1 MKRQLYLECS
11 SGISGDMTVAALLDL
26 GADEQVLRK
35 ALASLP
41 LGGFE
46 IAVTRKVKSG
56 LDVCDFDVIL
66 DAEHENHDH
75 DMEYL
80 HGRDHGHEHVHE
92 DGSARS
98 QEHHQHGHE
107 DQHDYDH
114 EHHHDHRGMHEI
126 LHIIEYADMTE
137 RAKDTAIRIFEIL
150 AEAEARAHGVPAYQV
165 HFHEVGAV
173 DSIVDILSVAVCLDN
188 LDITEVIVPFLCEG
202 QGSIRCQHGIL
213 PVPVPAVVNVVQ
225 AHGITLKPTGV
236 QGELVTPT
244 GAAIVAAVCTSEK
257 LPQTYRIAK
266 IGMGAGKR
274 EYECTGVLRAM
285 LLESEEKESADTIWR
300 LESNLDDCTG
310 EMLGYVMDELLA
322 SGARDVY
329 YTPIYMKKNRPA
341 VQINIICREPDI
353 EKLQNVLFRNTTT
366 IGVRRCRMER
376 TILPRE
382 IRQVDTPYGK
392 VQVKVC
398 QINGEVRAY
407 PEYTSVVELCKMQNM
422 SFQEAWHVV
431 SAAADGVGNTQVP
444 DLPE

>member
-1 MKRQLYLECS
+1 MNRQLYLECY

-26 GADEQVLRK
+26 GADEQILRK

-41 LGGFE
+41 VGGFE

-80 HGRDHGHEHVHE
+80 HGHDHQHTHDHVHE
-92 DGSARS
+92 DGSVHTH
-98 QEHHQHGHE
+98 EHHH
-107 DQHDYDH
+107 HDHSH
-114 EHHHDHRGMHEI
+114 EHHHDHGHHHEHRGLHEI
-126 LHIIEYADMTE
+126 LHIIEHADMTE
-137 RAKDTAIRIFEIL
+137 RAKETAVRIFQIL
-150 AEAEARAHGVPAYQV
+150 AEAESKAHGVPADQV

-173 DSIVDILSVAVCLDN
+173 DSIVDILAVAICLDN

-202 QGSIRCQHGIL
+202 QGSIRCQHGII
-213 PVPVPAVVNVVQ
+213 PVPVPAVVNIAQ
-225 AHGITLKPTGV
+225 AHRLTLKPTGV

-244 GAAIVAAVCTSEK
+244 GAAIVAAVRTSDK
-257 LPQTYRIAK
+257 LPQTCRIVK

-274 EYECTGVLRAM
+274 EYEGTGILRAM
-285 LLESEEKESADTIWR
+285 LLESGSAEAADTIWR
-300 LESNLDDCTG
+300 LESNLDDCSG
-310 EMLGYVMDELLA
+310 EVLGFVMDELFA
-322 SGARDVY
+322 AGARDVY

-341 VQINIICREPDI
+341 VQINIICREQDVD
-353 EKLQNVLFRNTTT
+353 KLQNILFCNTTT

-382 IRQVDTPYGK
+382 IRQMDTPYGK

-398 QINGEVRAY
+398 RIGEEVRVY
-407 PEYTSVVELCKMQNM
+407 PEYDSVVELCKTHNM
-422 SFQEAWHVV
+422 SFQKAWRIA
-431 SAAADGVGNTQVP
+431 SAAADTV
-444 DLPE
+444 EK

>member
-114 EHHHDHRGMHEI
+114 EHHHDHRGLHEI

-244 GAAIVAAVCTSEK
+244 GAAIVAAVCTSDK

-366 IGVRRCRMER
+366 IGVRRCCMER

-398 QINGEVRAY
+398 QINGEVRSY

>member
-1 MKRQLYLECS
+1 MNRQLYLECY

-26 GADEQVLRK
+26 GADEQILRK

-41 LGGFE
+41 VGGFE

-80 HGRDHGHEHVHE
+80 HGHDHQHTHDHEHVHE
-92 DGSARS
+92 DGSV
-98 QEHHQHGHE
+98 HT
-107 DQHDYDH
+107 H
-114 EHHHDHRGMHEI
+114 EHHHDHGHHHEHRGLHEI
-126 LHIIEYADMTE
+126 LHIIEHADMTE
-137 RAKDTAIRIFEIL
+137 RAKETAVRIFQIL
-150 AEAEARAHGVPAYQV
+150 AEAESKAHGVPADQV

-173 DSIVDILSVAVCLDN
+173 DSIVDILAVAVCLDN

-202 QGSIRCQHGIL
+202 QGSIRCQHGII
-213 PVPVPAVVNVVQ
+213 PVPVPAVVNIAQ
-225 AHGITLKPTGV
+225 AHGLTLKPTGV

-244 GAAIVAAVCTSEK
+244 GAAIVAAVRTSDK
-257 LPQTYRIAK
+257 LPQTCRIVK

-274 EYECTGVLRAM
+274 EYEGTGILRAM
-285 LLESEEKESADTIWR
+285 LLESGSAEAADTIWR
-300 LESNLDDCTG
+300 LESNLDDCSG
-310 EMLGYVMDELLA
+310 EVLGFVMDELFA
-322 SGARDVY
+322 AGARDVY

-341 VQINIICREPDI
+341 VQINIICREQDVD
-353 EKLQNVLFRNTTT
+353 KLQNILFCNTTT

-382 IRQVDTPYGK
+382 IRQMDTPYGK

-398 QINGEVRAY
+398 RIGEEVRAY
-407 PEYTSVVELCKMQNM
+407 PEYDSVVELCKTYNM
-422 SFQEAWHVV
+422 SFQKAWRIASV
-431 SAAADGVGNTQVP
+431 AADTV
-444 DLPE
+444 EK

>member
-1 MKRQLYLECS
+1 MNRQLYLECY

-26 GADEQVLRK
+26 GADEQILRK

-41 LGGFE
+41 VGGFE

-80 HGRDHGHEHVHE
+80 HGHDHQHTHDHVHE
-92 DGSARS
+92 DGSVHTH
-98 QEHHQHGHE
+98 EHHH
-107 DQHDYDH
+107 HDHSH
-114 EHHHDHRGMHEI
+114 EHHHDHGHHHEHRGLHEI
-126 LHIIEYADMTE
+126 LHIIEHADMTE
-137 RAKDTAIRIFEIL
+137 RAKETAVRIFQIL
-150 AEAEARAHGVPAYQV
+150 AEAESKAHGVPADQV

-173 DSIVDILSVAVCLDN
+173 DSIVDILAVAICLDN

-202 QGSIRCQHGIL
+202 QGSIRCQHGII
-213 PVPVPAVVNVVQ
+213 PVPVPAVVNIAQ
-225 AHGITLKPTGV
+225 AHRLTLKPTGV

-244 GAAIVAAVCTSEK
+244 GAAIVAAVRTSDK
-257 LPQTYRIAK
+257 LPQTCRIVK

-274 EYECTGVLRAM
+274 EYEGTGILRAM
-285 LLESEEKESADTIWR
+285 LLESGSAEAADTIWR
-300 LESNLDDCTG
+300 LESNLDDCSG
-310 EMLGYVMDELLA
+310 EVLGFVMDELFA
-322 SGARDVY
+322 AGARDVY

-341 VQINIICREPDI
+341 VQINIICREQDVD
-353 EKLQNVLFRNTTT
+353 KLQNILFCNTTT

-382 IRQVDTPYGK
+382 IRQMDTPYGK

-398 QINGEVRAY
+398 RIGEEVRAY
-407 PEYTSVVELCKMQNM
+407 PEYDSVVELCKTYNM
-422 SFQEAWHVV
+422 SFQKAWRIA
-431 SAAADGVGNTQVP
+431 SAAADTV
-444 DLPE
+444 EK

>member
-1 MKRQLYLECS
+1 MNRQLYLECY

-26 GADEQVLRK
+26 GADEQILRK

-41 LGGFE
+41 VGGFE

-80 HGRDHGHEHVHE
+80 HGHDHQHIHDHEHVHE
-92 DGSARS
+92 DGSVHTH
-98 QEHHQHGHE
+98 EHHH
-107 DQHDYDH
+107 HDHSH
-114 EHHHDHRGMHEI
+114 EHHHDHGHHHEHRGLHEI
-126 LHIIEYADMTE
+126 LHIIEHADMTE
-137 RAKDTAIRIFEIL
+137 RAKETAVRIFQIL
-150 AEAEARAHGVPAYQV
+150 AEAESKAHGVPADQV

-173 DSIVDILSVAVCLDN
+173 DSIVDILAVAVCLDN

-202 QGSIRCQHGIL
+202 QGSIRCQHGII
-213 PVPVPAVVNVVQ
+213 PVPVPAVVNIAQ
-225 AHGITLKPTGV
+225 AHGLTLKPTGV

-244 GAAIVAAVCTSEK
+244 GAAIVAAVRTSDK
-257 LPQTYRIAK
+257 LPQTCRIVK

-274 EYECTGVLRAM
+274 EYEGTGILRAM
-285 LLESEEKESADTIWR
+285 LLESGSAEAADTIWR
-300 LESNLDDCTG
+300 LESNLDDCSG
-310 EMLGYVMDELLA
+310 EVLGFVMDELFA
-322 SGARDVY
+322 AGARDVY

-341 VQINIICREPDI
+341 VQINIICREQDVD
-353 EKLQNVLFRNTTT
+353 KLQNILFCNTTT

-382 IRQVDTPYGK
+382 IRQMDTPYGK

-398 QINGEVRAY
+398 QIGEEIRAY
-407 PEYTSVVELCKMQNM
+407 PEYDSVVELCKTHNM
-422 SFQEAWHVV
+422 SFQKAWRIA
-431 SAAADGVGNTQVP
+431 SAATDTV
-444 DLPE
+444 EK